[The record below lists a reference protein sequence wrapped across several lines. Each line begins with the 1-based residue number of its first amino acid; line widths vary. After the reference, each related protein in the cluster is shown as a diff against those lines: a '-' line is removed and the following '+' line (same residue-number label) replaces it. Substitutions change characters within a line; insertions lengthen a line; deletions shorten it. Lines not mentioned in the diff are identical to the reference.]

1 VRAAWI
7 NGFREPEVN
16 AALLSSG
23 SSLYLTPDIVIRQR
37 RSPLTLGDAL
47 RERFIWGRSYGV
59 QRVRVISPARRAFYA
74 AMAPALPALLVLRM
88 TARVIR
94 KRRNVRDFVRA
105 LPYTV
110 LLAAGWAFGETAGY
124 LYGTLPE
131 EE

>member
-1 VRAAWI
+1 
-7 NGFREPEVN
+7 
-16 AALLSSG
+16 
-23 SSLYLTPDIVIRQR
+23 
-37 RSPLTLGDAL
+37 
-47 RERFIWGRSYGV
+47 
-59 QRVRVISPARRAFYA
+59 
-74 AMAPALPALLVLRM
+74 MAPALPALLVLRM